1 MARKTRRSH
10 FTSQVTAL
18 QAGQVHRSDW
28 EKQRRDANPDG
39 ECDFGSVRLVD

>member
-28 EKQRRDANPDG
+28 EKQRRDANP
-39 ECDFGSVRLVD
+39 EWRVRFWKRPTR